1 MGYRGSA
8 QLHSMEVL
16 NAVVVLCN
24 LLVAE
29 VVFQA
34 KSQQNSTERDTL
46 ISRDGDIHWPANQLK
61 QCPLFITKIEE
72 EGDREQ

>member
-1 MGYRGSA
+1 
-8 QLHSMEVL
+8 MEVL

-34 KSQQNSTERDTL
+34 KSQQGSTERDTL

-61 QCPLFITKIEE
+61 QRSSLSNQ
-72 EGDREQ
+72 DRGGGRQRTVGYLV